1 MVENQTESDDEDFA
15 ADTQELEDAAESSG
29 NIAAFSDGFQTL
41 YLWTVFPKFNLES
54 ESEENKSQDDVVE
67 EDYMVQIKN
76 GEIQKMQFAKEEA
89 ESQEEI
95 EVSLFRLCHNIH

>member
-29 NIAAFSDGFQTL
+29 NIAAFSDVLHTL
-41 YLWTVFPKFNLES
+41 YFWMVFPKYSLES

>member
-15 ADTQELEDAAESSG
+15 ADTQELEEAAESSG
-29 NIAAFSDGFQTL
+29 KCPSFKLFFKK
-41 YLWTVFPKFNLES
+41 YLES

-95 EVSLFRLCHNIH
+95 EVSFF